1 MVIVKHRRVILEL
14 FIAKVNCGWSYEKNM
29 ARVYKSIMYVYKHAS
44 GAVLFCQKQLLN
56 GSCKAFRR

>member
-44 GAVLFCQKQLLN
+44 GAVLFCQKAAAEWLI
-56 GSCKAFRR
+56 